1 MKVRYVVPLLLVAT
15 IAGAQDSE
23 TKQVF
28 NGQIPSGAWLR
39 IRSHKGDIRV
49 TETSGSAVTVTART
63 RYRYSGSDEVTYEVK
78 RDGQNVTVCSIT
90 RRTRRCDEEGYD
102 SRGSSDRYDR
112 NDRGEGSADFTVS
125 LPRGIRLLASTGNG
139 EVDVRG
145 AGADVKASSGNGEV
159 NVSGARGTVS
169 ASSGNGE
176 VSVDGAEGE
185 VEASTGNGTI
195 RVRTSK
201 GPVSAHTGNG
211 SIDVEMQALPRSDDM
226 DFTTGN
232 GSITVAFPANLS
244 ARIDANGSFRNF
256 ETDFPIDLG
265 RGWTGNHVRGTIG
278 SGASSI
284 RLSTGNGQIRLRK
297 I

>member
-1 MKVRYVVPLLLVAT
+1 MKLSFAMPLLLVAT
-15 IAGAQDSE
+15 VAGAQDSN

-28 NGQIPSGAWLR
+28 NGQVPSGAWLR

-49 TETSGSAVTVTART
+49 TETSGSTATVTART
-63 RYRYSGSDEVTYEVK
+63 RYRYSDSDEVTYEVK
-78 RDGQNVTVCSIT
+78 RDGANVTICSIT
-90 RRTRRCDEEGYD
+90 VRTRRCDDEGYD
-102 SRGSSDRYDR
+102 SRGSDSRRY

-125 LPRGIRLLASTGNG
+125 LPRGVKLLASTGNG

-145 AGADVKASSGNGEV
+145 AVSDVRASSGNGEV
-159 NVSGARGTVS
+159 NVSGGSSVK

-176 VSVDGAEGE
+176 VSVEGAQDE

-195 RVRTSK
+195 RVKTSK
-201 GPVSAHTGNG
+201 GPVSAHSGNG
-211 SIDVEMQALPRSDDM
+211 SIDVQMQSLSRADDM
-226 DFTTGN
+226 EFTTGN
-232 GSITVAFPANLS
+232 GSITVAFPSNLS

-256 ETDFPIDLG
+256 ETDFPIEMG
-265 RGWTGNHVRGTIG
+265 RGFSGNRVRGTIG
-278 SGASSI
+278 SGASNI

>member
-1 MKVRYVVPLLLVAT
+1 MKLSFAMTLLLAASA
-15 IAGAQDSE
+15 AGAQESN
-23 TKQVF
+23 TQQVF
-28 NGQIPSGAWLR
+28 NGQVASGAWLR

-49 TETSGSAVTVTART
+49 TESSGSTVTVTART
-63 RYRYSGSDEVTYEVK
+63 RYRYDDSDKVTYEVK
-78 RDGQNVTVCSIT
+78 RDGANVTICSIT
-90 RRTRRCDEEGYD
+90 VRTRRCDEEGYD
-102 SRGSSDRYDR
+102 SRGYRDRS
-112 NDRGEGSADFTVS
+112 DRGEGSADFTVS
-125 LPRGIRLLASTGNG
+125 LPRGVRLLAATGNG

-145 AGADVKASSGNGEV
+145 ASSDVKASSGNGEV
-159 NVSGARGTVS
+159 NVSGGGMVQ

-176 VSVDGAEGE
+176 VSVEGAQGE

-195 RVRTSK
+195 RVRTST

-211 SIDVEMQALPRSDDM
+211 SIDVEMRSLSKMDDM

-232 GSITVAFPANLS
+232 GSITVAFPSNLS

-256 ETDFPIDLG
+256 ETDFPIDMG
-265 RGWTGNHVRGTIG
+265 RGFSGNHVRGTIG
-278 SGASSI
+278 RGDANI

>member
-1 MKVRYVVPLLLVAT
+1 MKLSFAMTLLLVASV
-15 IAGAQDSE
+15 AGAQDSS
-23 TKQVF
+23 TQQVF
-28 NGQIPSGAWLR
+28 NGQIASGAWLR

-49 TETSGSAVTVTART
+49 TETSGSTVTVTART
-63 RYRYSGSDEVTYEVK
+63 RYRYSDSDKVTYEVK
-78 RDGQNVTVCSIT
+78 RDGPNVTICSIT
-90 RRTRRCDEEGYD
+90 IRTRRCDEEGYD
-102 SRGSSDRYDR
+102 SRGWNDR
-112 NDRGEGSADFTVS
+112 NDRGEGSADFTVA
-125 LPRGIRLLASTGNG
+125 LPRGVRVLASTGNG

-145 AGADVKASSGNGEV
+145 ASSDVKASSGNGEV
-159 NVSGARGTVS
+159 NVSGGDEVK

-176 VSVDGAEGE
+176 VSVEGAQGE

-211 SIDVEMQALPRSDDM
+211 SIDVEMRSLSRMDDM

-232 GSITVAFPANLS
+232 GSITVAFPSNLS

-256 ETDFPIDLG
+256 ETDFPLDMG
-265 RGWTGNHVRGTIG
+265 RGFSGNHIRGTIG
-278 SGASSI
+278 SGASNI